1 MGREMSN
8 IPLRKII
15 ESILLITGLAISL
28 PSFTS
33 VMTYSDE
40 TDYQSE
46 LINQFLGQDAGSS
59 LIEDVV
65 SSSSLASSDTDFLS
79 VRKGSD
85 IWSDFIDGGAIKTV
99 VRSVE
104 IPCGFNNNNN
114 DIECGTLD
122 VQLEE
127 ATQIGERDHVNRRQT
142 ATSFLRSDRPRAP
155 TPTTISAQFTDSSAK
170 YQEAITVV
178 GVLSAVL
185 TVLISL
191 IWLLWNR
198 QPVETDEMQ
207 DIVLPR
213 QLTETQRNVLPA
225 ELHQQVV
232 SLKEMIESEIT
243 RLQENLDDPPAEK
256 KPFLMKSKW
265 FSNLFKPVSETP
277 NG

>member
-1 MGREMSN
+1 MVA
-8 IPLRKII
+8 
-15 ESILLITGLAISL
+15 GLVISP
-28 PSFTS
+28 PSFAS

-40 TDYQSE
+40 TDYKSE
-46 LINQFLGQDAGSS
+46 LINQFLSQDAGGS

-65 SSSSLASSDTDFLS
+65 SSSNLTSSEADFLS
-79 VRKGSD
+79 VRKDAD
-85 IWSDFIDGGAIKTV
+85 IWSDFIDGGTIKTV

-114 DIECGTLD
+114 DIKCGTLD

-155 TPTTISAQFTDSSAK
+155 TPTTISAQFTSSSAK
-170 YQEAITVV
+170 YQEVITVV
-178 GVLSAVL
+178 GVLSVVF
-185 TVLISL
+185 TMLISL
-191 IWLLWNR
+191 IWFLWNR

-213 QLTETQRNVLPA
+213 QLTETQRGALPA

-256 KPFLMKSKW
+256 KPFTMKSKW